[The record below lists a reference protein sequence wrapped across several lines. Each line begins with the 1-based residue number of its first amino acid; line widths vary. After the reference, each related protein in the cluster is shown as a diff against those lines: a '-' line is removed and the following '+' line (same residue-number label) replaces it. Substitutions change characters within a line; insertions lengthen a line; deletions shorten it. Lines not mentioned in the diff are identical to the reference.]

1 MFFFF
6 SSIAW
11 CFPSAKSAYIG
22 LITTIIVLLA
32 YALLISF
39 DGVFI
44 AQPSTCILTPSCI
57 NQSVSTTVFSYNYS
71 QTFFTA
77 FNSLNGF
84 KSYTLAQSKYLFQTV
99 QISFGCLGFVLC
111 LVYIAIYFMRKQETG
126 TRVIPFNNEQDNRES
141 PERPIRGKRNI
152 SAADSFR
159 KSTGQRSAHVPQPP
173 PGEVPWN
180 PRKN

>member
-1 MFFFF
+1 MFFF

-11 CFPSAKSAYIG
+11 CLPSAKSAVIG

-44 AQPSTCILTPSCI
+44 AQPSTCILGTICA
-57 NQSVSTTVFSYNYS
+57 NQSVSTTIFSYNYS
-71 QTFFTA
+71 QSFFTA

-84 KSYTLAQSKYLFQTV
+84 KTYTLAQSKYLFQTV

-111 LVYIAIYFMRKQETG
+111 LVYIAIYFMRRQETG
-126 TRVIPFNNEQDNRES
+126 NRVIPVNKKQNNDDDIPVVEEIRTNTGKQNR
-141 PERPIRGKRNI
+141 RAQKTTYI
-152 SAADSFR
+152 S
-159 KSTGQRSAHVPQPP
+159 
-173 PGEVPWN
+173 
-180 PRKN
+180 